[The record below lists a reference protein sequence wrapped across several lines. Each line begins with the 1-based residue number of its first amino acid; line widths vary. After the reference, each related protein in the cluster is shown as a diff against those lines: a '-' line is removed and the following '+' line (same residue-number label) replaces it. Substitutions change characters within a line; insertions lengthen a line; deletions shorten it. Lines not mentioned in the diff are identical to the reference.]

1 MIFTLTAKE
10 LKSLF
15 GSPLAWI
22 ILAILTFI
30 IAYIF
35 ISQIDAFIVVQP
47 QLAQIANAPG
57 ITEIIV
63 APLFSGVAIVLMMA
77 TPLLSMRLISEERRN
92 RTLTLLLSAPL
103 SMTEIILGKFL
114 GLLIFL
120 TALIALAAL
129 MALSLYAGGKLD
141 IGLLAGNALGM
152 LLLAACFG
160 ALGLYISCLTAQPV
174 IAAMGSLG
182 ALLGLWI
189 INLAATEP
197 GSALHYFSL
206 LKHFESFNRGLINT
220 SDIAFYLLFISLF
233 LALAIHRLDQDR
245 LRG

>member
-35 ISQIDAFIVVQP
+35 ISQIDAFITVQP

-120 TALIALAAL
+120 TALVALAAL

-141 IGLLAGNALGM
+141 LGLLAGNVLGL

-197 GSALHYFSL
+197 DSALHYFSL

-220 SDIAFYLLFISLF
+220 SDIAFYLLFVILF
-233 LALAIHRLDQDR
+233 LALATHRLDQDR

>member
-35 ISQIDAFIVVQP
+35 ISQIDAFITVQP

-120 TALIALAAL
+120 TALVALAAL

-141 IGLLAGNALGM
+141 LGLLAGNVLGL

-197 GSALHYFSL
+197 DSALHYFSL

>member
-35 ISQIDAFIVVQP
+35 ISQIDAFITVQP

-63 APLFSGVAIVLMMA
+63 APLFSSVAIVLMMA

-120 TALIALAAL
+120 TALVALAAL

-141 IGLLAGNALGM
+141 LGLLAGNVLGL

-197 GSALHYFSL
+197 DSALHYFSL